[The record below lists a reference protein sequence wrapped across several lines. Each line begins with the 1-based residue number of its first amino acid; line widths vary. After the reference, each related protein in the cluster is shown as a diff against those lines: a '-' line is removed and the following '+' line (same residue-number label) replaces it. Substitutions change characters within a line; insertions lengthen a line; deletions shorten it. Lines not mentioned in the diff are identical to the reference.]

1 MTILFLSTY
10 SSSTT
15 SEINPKK
22 GYISSFIFP
31 FLKIYKNS
39 FLNAANVKYLK
50 GTKPIFNA
58 YCELNSR
65 DIYFIIR
72 LLRSVFIRE
81 QNISKKKWISNQ
93 LKRIEYLSSLRKSTN
108 IYLQTNVF
116 LNEKKTLKSLPPL
129 QKANLIHVQN
139 ELISKKKKTCSSYEI
154 PYLTH
159 VDKAIPL
166 TPRLHL
172 IRDHLSMMNKNGI
185 NMIQGNIYH
194 VVDPPQDSY
203 SVPSVDIST
212 ALNNLCIKGENLIED
227 NSSFLRSVNSTA
239 KKSSH
244 FENCSFIKDHS
255 TQVTAGTS
263 TWNKMGSKKDETR
276 PLYVNS
282 YGPVQVKKEAMN
294 VLPKSYISKAICF
307 RAKNER
313 NKWNESPEI
322 RQENYNEQRLDK
334 YRPKNIRLSGPFR
347 YRIMGSR
354 DHYNSCSQ

>member
-39 FLNAANVKYLK
+39 FLNVANVKYFN

-58 YCELNSR
+58 YCELNNR
-65 DIYFIIR
+65 DVYFIIR

-93 LKRIEYLSSLRKSTN
+93 LKRIEYLLSLRKSTN

-116 LNEKKTLKSLPPL
+116 LNEKKTLKKNPQF
-129 QKANLIHVQN
+129 QKANLIHVYN
-139 ELISKKKKTCSSYEI
+139 ELISKKKKACSSYDI
-154 PYLTH
+154 PHLTH
-159 VDKAIPL
+159 VDKVIPL
-166 TPRLHL
+166 SPRLYL
-172 IRDHLSMMNKNGI
+172 IRDHLSMMYKNGI

-194 VVDPPQDSY
+194 IVDPPQDSY
-203 SVPSVDIST
+203 SVPSVNIST
-212 ALNNLCIKGENLIED
+212 VLNNLCIKGDNLIED
-227 NSSFLRSVNSTA
+227 NSSFLRNVNSTT
-239 KKSSH
+239 KKSRR

-263 TWNKMGSKKDETR
+263 TWNKMGCKDETR
-276 PLYVNS
+276 PLYVKS
-282 YGPVQVKKEAMN
+282 YDPVQLKKEAMN
-294 VLPKSYISKAICF
+294 VLPKSYVSKAICF
-307 RAKNER
+307 RAKNEWI
-313 NKWNESPEI
+313 KWNESPTI
-322 RQENYNEQRLDK
+322 RQENDNEQRLDK
-334 YRPKNIRLSGPFR
+334 YRPQNIRLSGPFR